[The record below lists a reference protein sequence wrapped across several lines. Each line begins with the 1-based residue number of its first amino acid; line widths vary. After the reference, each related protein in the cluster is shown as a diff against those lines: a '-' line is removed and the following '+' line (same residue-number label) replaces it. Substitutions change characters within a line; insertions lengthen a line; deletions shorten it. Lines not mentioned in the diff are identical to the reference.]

1 MADDTGLPEGAVV
14 GPSFKP
20 EAQANGLPEGAVIGP
35 AMQTSVPA
43 ATAKSTKP
51 QEPGM
56 IDVANKAY
64 EGPGV
69 MNALG
74 RLGMAIPNM
83 ARGIYH
89 AAADAPKDE
98 TEQAVA
104 TSLQGPL
111 SGRAALAAKRLLV
124 DPGEQTAQHL
134 AERRAQFE
142 KQGEHQGLAS
152 RAFEEGTSRIPVL
165 GPIAYNLADRAA
177 GTGPGEGTAAGNLVE
192 QPNADPSG
200 AFTEAA
206 GYTAAPEI
214 AKEARPGGK
223 LPGAPDAGARP
234 FPTADAAVRTASRV
248 AVKAVPAAPYVAG
261 AIAGHP
267 YVGARL
273 LSGITDPLSDIVE
286 KGKVYGLSAVDA
298 TAQQLG
304 ERAAKSAKVA
314 AKTQVEVDK
323 YRASK
328 ENYGVEAPE
337 DVLKANEKAQLK
349 AREDALHA
357 HAAKQAADAA
367 RAPKPAPQPEVPTEQ
382 IEAMK
387 RPGAPKPAAAPQNV
401 KTPGQVQPEVVPQPL
416 LDQPRTPTGRMRLP
430 DEQGTMGTPRQLTV
444 GTNPTSGSSNLEDV
458 VKATEEKHAGVPKLE
473 APAKPVVA
481 PKVEPK
487 VETPAPKP
495 TGMRDMNKLK
505 VNEKGEVEDT
515 SVPKDRLHQLLQQ
528 ALETETPK
536 ANEPAAPKANEPAAP
551 MAKEEPKVKNPEPP
565 RAENKGEQN
574 KVVNGKSITQE
585 EDPKLGNTFTV
596 HDPKTGAFDYF
607 DTREEAESFAKESQ
621 AREANPEPTHAETKG
636 THDEKGVRKEPAN
649 VRKPGEELTP
659 EAQAVQH
666 KALESISSLSNDRL
680 DTMAREM
687 GIDPSDPIYSRA
699 KEMRGASREQTGRI
713 RQANAILERMGSDE
727 INKAAAKADQ
737 INGDAASAN
746 WARAK
751 RADAVFEER
760 LSGAPEEGGYGSKN
774 TGVTKEAYEAA
785 RKRAQEKLGGTLGM
799 SGGNLPLSDWAIQA
813 KYHIEAGA
821 RSFADFS
828 EKMLAEAGEAI
839 RPHLQALFEQANG
852 KAVLEN
858 AKEATET
865 TPKLT
870 NTEAAVAE
878 TEKQTPLSRS
888 VEKTEHREG
897 ERRKENVPVEDEHRT
912 GERRNAAGLRVD
924 EEGNPTLTPD
934 VEGHWQESAFGKKPA
949 EDIGTKVREANPEPT
964 RAETKGEPT
973 TVGGKATVDTA
984 KSDNEH
990 FANAKKELGDK
1001 ASIREVADRAQE
1013 LKDRQSQADA
1023 HRSEER
1029 RV

>member
-416 LDQPRTPTGRMRLP
+416 LDQPRTATGRMQLP
-430 DEQGTMGTPRQLTV
+430 NEQGTMGKPRQLTA
-444 GTNPTSGSSNLEDV
+444 GTNPPTGSSNLEDV
-458 VKATEEKHAGVPKLE
+458 VKATEEKQNPKPGMPQMRLPEEAPKSGIPQMTDEAALRALE
-473 APAKPVVA
+473 AKEGKVVTN
-481 PKVEPK
+481 PKKLVGEQLK
-487 VETPAPKP
+487 EALK
-495 TGMRDMNKLK
+495 TG
-505 VNEKGEVEDT
+505 E
-515 SVPKDRLHQLLQQ
+515 
-528 ALETETPK
+528 APK

-551 MAKEEPKVKNPEPP
+551 TAKEEPKVKNPAIPENYNAANDKIGVREKMEHEASIEK
-565 RAENKGEQN
+565 RAAAEA

-621 AREANPEPTHAETKG
+621 AREANPEPTRAETKG

-751 RADAVFEER
+751 RADAVFEDR
-760 LSGAPEEGGYGSKN
+760 LSGAPEGGYGAKN
-774 TGVTKEAYEAA
+774 TGVTKEAYDAA
-785 RKRAQEKLGGTLGM
+785 KKSFNSKLQDM
-799 SGGNLPLSDWAIQA
+799 GGNLGNLGNALPDAVKMA
-813 KYHIEAGA
+813 RYHIEAGA
-821 RSFADFS
+821 TAFADFS
-828 EKMLAEAGEAI
+828 EKMIADLGEAV

-858 AKEATET
+858 ATEST
-865 TPKLT
+865 EPTPKLT
-870 NTEAAVAE
+870 NAEAAVAE
-878 TEKQTPLSRS
+878 TEKQTPLGRS
-888 VEKTEHREG
+888 VEATENKEKPEG
-897 ERRKENVPVEDEHRT
+897 ALSIND
-912 GERRNAAGLRVD
+912 
-924 EEGNPTLTPD
+924 
-934 VEGHWQESAFGKKPA
+934 
-949 EDIGTKVREANPEPT
+949 
-964 RAETKGEPT
+964 KGA
-973 TVGGKATVDTA
+973 KDT
-984 KSDNEH
+984 
-990 FANAKKELGDK
+990 
-1001 ASIREVADRAQE
+1001 IDR
-1013 LKDRQSQADA
+1013 
-1023 HRSEER
+1023 
-1029 RV
+1029 